1 LRTRVAV
8 AALLVVVA
16 ACGSDNN
23 STPVLDTERAI
34 AAAVDVR
41 TDGCGPREGF
51 GTGTL
56 ITDRLIVTAAHV
68 VAGAAVV
75 STIDVDG
82 AERSADVVW
91 FDPDL
96 DLAVLRSETTHPQE
110 PIELR
115 TAAAVADEVGIVV
128 LPRQQDGED
137 GGAVEID
144 VVDVSVVR
152 RARINTTDIYREVD
166 VTRAGFEVVG
176 SISRGDSG
184 AMVVTAGGGVGIV
197 WARSN
202 RNEGR
207 AWAIDLPSRVI
218 DETLRSELTDAEP
231 VDVGRCSP
239 R

>member
-1 LRTRVAV
+1 MTTRLAAV
-8 AALLVVVA
+8 ALLLVLA
-16 ACGSDNN
+16 ACGSD
-23 STPVLDTERAI
+23 STSSPVLDTERAI

-68 VAGAAVV
+68 VAGTAAI

-82 AERSADVVW
+82 TERSADVVW

-96 DLAVLRSETTHPQE
+96 DFAVLRSETTHPHE

-115 TAAAVADEVGIVV
+115 SKTAVADEVGIVA
-128 LPRQQDGED
+128 LPRQQQGED
-137 GGAVEID
+137 GDLVEVD

-152 RARINTTDIYREVD
+152 RARINTTDIYREMD
-166 VTRAGFEVVG
+166 VTRAGFEVDG

-184 AMVVTAGGGVGIV
+184 AMVVVAGGGVGIV

-207 AWAIDLPSRVI
+207 AWAIDLPARVT
-218 DETLRSELTDAEP
+218 DEALRSELTDAEP
-231 VDVGRCSP
+231 IDVGRCSP
-239 R
+239 Q